1 MKKSMDKLMKFLMT
15 GLFVVAGIAVN
26 ATCCFKLYQE
36 EFDDDLLDELRK
48 Y

>member
-1 MKKSMDKLMKFLMT
+1 MKKSMDKLMKFLIT
-15 GLFVVAGIAVN
+15 GLFVVVGAAVN
-26 ATCCFKLYQE
+26 TTCLFKLYQE